1 MTDGLKQLIPGITA
15 DIYLQNLNG
24 SALSNYLITS
34 TLLASTGLQYEHEHI
49 MHIRIARNDY
59 TSLSNNQT
67 QRKK

>member
-34 TLLASTGLQYEHEHI
+34 TLLASTGLQYEHEL
-49 MHIRIARNDY
+49 IRIARNDY